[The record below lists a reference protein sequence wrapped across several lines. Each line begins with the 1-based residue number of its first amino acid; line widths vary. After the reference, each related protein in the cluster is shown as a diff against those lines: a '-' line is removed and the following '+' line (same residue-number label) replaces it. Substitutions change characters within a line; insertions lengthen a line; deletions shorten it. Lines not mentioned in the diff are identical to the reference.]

1 MVFEGT
7 STCPAGG
14 GPRSRGRA
22 SAAEFQGNSGW
33 QLISCQTTSWSLKIP
48 QTDSN
53 AAFFCLWWLKRC
65 WSWVGVRGCGRG
77 PHPRMAEAFC
87 PSMMAQPDT
96 SWVWRSTIE
105 TEAGWKGT
113 WHLHWSY
120 ASFPDLIP
128 EFAIKIKGFQLR
140 MQSSG
145 G

>member
-53 AAFFCLWWLKRC
+53 AAFF
-65 WSWVGVRGCGRG
+65 VCGGLR
-77 PHPRMAEAFC
+77 
-87 PSMMAQPDT
+87 D
-96 SWVWRSTIE
+96 V
-105 TEAGWKGT
+105 EAGWESEDVDGDLTQGWQKLFV
-113 WHLHWSY
+113 HL
-120 ASFPDLIP
+120 
-128 EFAIKIKGFQLR
+128 
-140 MQSSG
+140 
-145 G
+145 